1 MPSKKKAS
9 RAVVSGLGSRVRRRR
24 TALGLSGLQLARQC
38 GMDHSKL
45 SHIEGETGRGGITAP
60 TLVALCKALD
70 VSADWLLGLS
80 SHQEPK

>member
-1 MPSKKKAS
+1 MPSRKKPS

-24 TALGLSGLQLARQC
+24 ISLGLSGLQLARNC
-38 GMDHSKL
+38 GIDHAKL

-60 TLVALCKALD
+60 TLAALAKSLE

-80 SHQEPK
+80 GDQEPK